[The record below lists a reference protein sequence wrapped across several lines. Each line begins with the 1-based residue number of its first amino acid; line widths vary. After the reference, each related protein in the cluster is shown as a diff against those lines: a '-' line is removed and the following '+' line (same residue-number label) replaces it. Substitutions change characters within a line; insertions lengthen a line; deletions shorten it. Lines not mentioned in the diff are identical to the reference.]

1 MTTLTLI
8 VVLLTLLLG
17 IPVIWFCIQ
26 IAAGL
31 LPSRVL
37 SSHSSSG
44 EVRTIVLVPAHNESV
59 HLLPTLRT
67 LLNDIDDYTRVLV
80 VADNCT
86 DDTAAVA
93 RLEGVEVIERT
104 NTTLFGKGY
113 ALDHGIQHLR
123 LNPPQVL
130 VILDADCLPA
140 PGSIQKIAKLAWSAA
155 RPVQALY
162 LMDNRGIPTLK
173 GKIATFA
180 WLVKN
185 KVRPRG
191 LNRLHLPCQLTGS
204 GMAFPWH
211 TLQGVCLAT
220 GSIVE
225 DMKLGLELTALG
237 HPPLFSEL
245 TVVQSSF
252 PSHEDGIKTQRTR
265 WEHGHLS
272 MLFNEG
278 LPKLFQGVRQGN
290 AALFFLALD
299 MCIPPLALLV
309 LGLSGWTVVTGI
321 FWLMSNNPIP
331 FTFSVVYLLLIM
343 FSVIFSWLGFGR
355 TVVNGF
361 ELLQVPW
368 YILGKLPVYASY
380 LFRRQAQWIRS
391 KRDNETK

>member
-1 MTTLTLI
+1 MTTPTLI
-8 VVLLTLLLG
+8 AVLLTLLLG

-59 HLLPTLRT
+59 HLLPTLRA

-162 LMDNRGIPTLK
+162 LMDNRGIPTLR

-211 TLQGVCLAT
+211 TIQGVCLAT

>member
-1 MTTLTLI
+1 MTTPTLI
-8 VVLLTLLLG
+8 AVLLTLLLG

-59 HLLPTLRT
+59 HLLPTLRA

-162 LMDNRGIPTLK
+162 LMDNRGIPTLR

-309 LGLSGWTVVTGI
+309 LGLSGWTVVTGV